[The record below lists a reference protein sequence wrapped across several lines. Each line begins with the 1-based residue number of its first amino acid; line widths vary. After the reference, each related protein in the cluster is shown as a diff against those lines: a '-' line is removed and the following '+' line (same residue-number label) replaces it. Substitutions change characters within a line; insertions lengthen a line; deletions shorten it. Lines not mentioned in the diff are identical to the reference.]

1 MEVHLDFH
9 ADFLV
14 LAERA
19 LAANGAVVAPGVP
32 RPDAVY
38 RYYAHL
44 RRLVEQRCY
53 RVLEAAEL
61 VCPPEFAAGY
71 AQLKSELENGTDVTA
86 RLSTRITKPA
96 YEDMLLNDWGVT
108 HFHVNLRDPA
118 GDVEHEN
125 TILLAMIRDEVV
137 YCIGFIPH
145 RAWTRIEYL
154 EILQRN
160 WPQSLQ
166 HARVHAATAYAMTDD
181 ERDKMR
187 KRNANVLTTVNGVAY
202 GAIGGGY
209 TAAGTSMRAHHEA
222 DHALLSLDSYEKW
235 VRTNA
240 APIVAAIED
249 AGGRAGTPPTFRLDF
264 DDDGNALAVETGEN
278 VAVLLGPFPL

>member
-9 ADFLV
+9 ADVLV

-19 LAANGAVVAPGVP
+19 LVANGAVVGPGGP
-32 RPDAVY
+32 HLDAVY

-61 VCPPEFAAGY
+61 VCPPQFAAGY
-71 AQLKSELENGTDVTA
+71 AQLKNELENGIDVTA

-96 YEDMLLNDWGVT
+96 YKDMLLNDWGVT

-118 GDVEHEN
+118 GDVKHEN
-125 TILLAMIRDEVV
+125 TILLAMIHDDIV
-137 YCIGFIPH
+137 YCIGFFPH

-154 EILQRN
+154 EIMQRN

-166 HARVHAATAYAMTDD
+166 HARVHAAMAYEMTDD
-181 ERDKMR
+181 ERAKMR
-187 KRNANVLTTVNGVAY
+187 DRKANVLTNVNGVVY

-209 TAAGTSMRAHHEA
+209 TAAGTSMRAHREA
-222 DHALLSLDSYEKW
+222 DHALLSLDSYEVW

-240 APIVAAIED
+240 ATIVAAIEE
-249 AGGRAGTPPTFRLDF
+249 AGGRVGTPPTFRLDF
-264 DDDGNALAVETGEN
+264 DDDGNALAVETAEN
-278 VAVLLGPFPL
+278 VPVLLGPFPL